1 MPVQT
6 SHDEVR
12 RSVSR
17 DLAESSHSG
26 APPLGHLAG
35 LHRGPT
41 TDGTYALA
49 LDPDRPLM
57 AGGAGILEFAM
68 LADLALGGAIRNQ
81 VGRTLAMP
89 TIAMTL
95 QLTPGRTKEVAQA
108 DGQCTARLDRT
119 ATARSQLRTVAGD
132 IVGDAQGVFALPRQ
146 PYHGPGRAM
155 PWDIPPGDTHDE
167 NPSSSDVDLSSWAP
181 GATEEMLVDRIT
193 AHAAGSPAHAWG
205 TAHVEEQMTVGHD
218 PVLTPTAPMANRLG
232 HIQGGALFTTA
243 VLAAARADEFS
254 VDSLVTGTIEF
265 IEAASLGDLVV
276 PEVSVLR
283 VSSRSLFASILLVHG
298 GRTRCHGTT
307 VFRR

>member
-1 MPVQT
+1 MPVRT
-6 SHDEVR
+6 THDELR

-17 DLAESSHSG
+17 DLAESSYTG

-35 LHRGPT
+35 LHRLP

-81 VGRTLAMP
+81 VGRALPMP
-89 TIAMTL
+89 TVSMTL
-95 QLTPGRTKEVAQA
+95 QLTPGRTNEVARA
-108 DGQCTARLDRT
+108 DGECTARLGRT

-132 IVGDAQGVFALPRQ
+132 IVGDAQGVFALPRL
-146 PYHGPGRAM
+146 PYDGPGRPM
-155 PWDIPPGDTHDE
+155 PWDLPPEDALDE
-167 NPSSSDVDLSSWAP
+167 GVPGAEGDLSSWTP
-181 GATEEMLVDRIT
+181 GANEEALVERIT

-205 TAHVEEQMTVGHD
+205 TAHVEEQMTVGMD
-218 PVLTPTAPMANRLG
+218 PLLTPTAPMANRLG

-265 IEAASLGDLVV
+265 IEAASLDDVVV
-276 PEVSVLR
+276 PEVCVLR
-283 VSSRSLFASILLVHG
+283 ASSRSLFASIRLVQG
-298 GRTRCHGTT
+298 GRTRCHVTT